1 MRIWMAITLAA
12 GLALAG
18 CSQKTQEIAASAGQG
33 AVSDT
38 ASNLDQAA
46 SAVSNAA
53 SDIGHDN
60 DESSATST
68 TSSTTGP
75 SGATTTTTTTSSTD

>member
-1 MRIWMAITLAA
+1 MRIWMAITLAT

-18 CSQKTQEIAASAGQG
+18 CSQKTQESATSAAEG

-46 SAVSNAA
+46 SAVSGAA
-53 SDIGHDN
+53 SDINN
-60 DESSATST
+60 DESSTTST
-68 TSSTTGP
+68 TSSTTDA